1 MKEAPLFGA
10 ESRRHYF
17 SLHMERQPKSA
28 ACFCVFEDDFYL
40 SARQP
45 SICLSV
51 CLCLCLCLCLSELNV
66 TAPHI
71 LTFLEPFL

>member
-10 ESRRHYF
+10 VGQRHYF
-17 SLHMERQPKSA
+17 SLHMEWQPKSP

-40 SARQP
+40 SARHP

-51 CLCLCLCLCLSELNV
+51 CVSVCLCLWLSV
-66 TAPHI
+66 YS
-71 LTFLEPFL
+71 LTC